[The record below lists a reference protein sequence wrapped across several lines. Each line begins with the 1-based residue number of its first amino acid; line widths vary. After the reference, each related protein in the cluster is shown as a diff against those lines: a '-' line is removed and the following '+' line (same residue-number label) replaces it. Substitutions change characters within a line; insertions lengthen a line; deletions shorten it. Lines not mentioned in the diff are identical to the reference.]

1 MSTVQAR
8 HVVFVDGGTRPRNI
22 RAVNLMREDNVQR
35 LVVAHLQRRAAKGVI
50 YWHTPNGGKRA
61 ISEAAKM
68 KRLGVLPGVP
78 DLLILRAGE
87 LFALELK
94 TETGRLSDD
103 QKHMLSEL
111 AKAGATTAT
120 AYGLDHA
127 LTLLE
132 QWGIFE
138 K

>member
-1 MSTVQAR
+1 MSTVSQ
-8 HVVFVDGGTRPRNI
+8 VVFVDGGTRPRKLKT
-22 RAVNLMREDNVQR
+22 VSLMREDNIQR
-35 LVVAHLQRRAAKGVI
+35 LVVAHLQRRAAKGVV
-50 YWHTPNGGKRA
+50 YFHVPNGGKRA

-68 KRLGVLPGVP
+68 KRMGVLPGVP
-78 DLLILRAGE
+78 DLLLLRAGE

-94 TETGRLSDD
+94 AEQGRLSDD
-103 QKHMLSEL
+103 QRHMLAEL

-127 LTLLE
+127 LALLE